1 LPHKLKATGPQNR
14 SARLSD
20 ELKLQVQNLV
30 RIGTALSSERNIDV
44 LLEMIVD
51 ESRRF
56 TGADGGTLYVVSD
69 DGSYLDWQILHNH
82 KMGTRMGGTSG
93 VPIHLPPVPLSI
105 EGNPNTNNVSAA
117 CANTGSPI
125 NIPDAYEA
133 AGYDFSG
140 TRIYDQTNNYRS
152 KSVLVVP
159 LRNHEDDIIGV
170 LQLINA
176 QEAGSDET
184 VTFSTESQEL
194 VIALASQAAVAITNA
209 KLIRDL
215 RDMFDAFIEAIA
227 TAIDEKSP
235 YTAGHVRRVA
245 DLTMRIADAINR
257 SKDEPWVDTRFSSEE
272 LDELRIA
279 AWMHDVG
286 KITTPEYVVDKST
299 KLETIHDRIE
309 LVQARWE
316 IMKQDLLIQALK
328 EELPD
333 EKLTAVE
340 DMLAGQYQTLD
351 EEIDFVRKSNRG
363 GEYMA
368 NEEVERLS
376 ELAERRVQIGGA
388 SQSAIS
394 DDELSNLSIRKGTLT
409 DEERSIIQNHAAV
422 SIKMLS
428 QLPFTKTL
436 KQVPEYAGGHH
447 EKLNGKGYPL
457 GLSAEQL
464 PLQARIL
471 AVADVFEALT
481 APDRPYRAPM
491 PLERTMAI
499 VAAMVEE
506 GELDSEIVN
515 LFVGSGVVDEYV
527 EKELSPD
534 QNGKEPG

>member
-1 LPHKLKATGPQNR
+1 MPQAPQNR
-14 SARLSD
+14 SARLSV

-30 RIGTALSSERNIDV
+30 QIGTALSSERNIDV

-82 KMGTRMGGTSG
+82 TMGTRMGGTSG
-93 VPIHLPPVPLSI
+93 VAIHLPPVPLSI
-105 EGNPNTNNVSAA
+105 EGSPNTNNVSAA
-117 CANTGSPI
+117 CANTGGPI

-133 AGYDFSG
+133 EGYDFAG

-176 QEAGSDET
+176 QEAGTDE
-184 VTFSTESQEL
+184 VITFSTESQEL

-215 RDMFDAFIEAIA
+215 RDMFDAFIEVIA

-245 DLTMRIADAINR
+245 DLTMQIAGAISR
-257 SKDEPWVDTRFSSEE
+257 SKDEPWEDTLFSPEE

-316 IMKQDLLIQALK
+316 IVKQDLLIQALK
-328 EELPD
+328 EELSD
-333 EKLTAVE
+333 ETLTTVV
-340 DMLAGQYQTLD
+340 DKLAGQHQALD

-363 GEYMA
+363 SEYMD

-376 ELAERRVQIGGA
+376 GLAERRVQIGGE
-388 SQSAIS
+388 SQPAIS
-394 DDELSNLSIRKGTLT
+394 DDELYNLSIRKGTLT

-436 KQVPEYAGGHH
+436 KHVPEYAGGHH

-457 GLSAEQL
+457 GLNAEQL

-491 PLERTMAI
+491 PLERAMAI

-515 LFVGSGVVDEYV
+515 LFVDSGVVAAYV
-527 EKELSPD
+527 EKELRPS
-534 QNGKEPG
+534 QYGKETDRENP